1 MLLLAFLKIN
11 EKSPKDSQLRN
22 HSWFNL
28 LPDLTTHSTIPTDKV
43 QAARLQTLR
52 TSLQIIDIA
61 KSNPKVITQR
71 SFKCTRQWPLLLAS
85 TVSQIIEECLFTI
98 MRKKWLP
105 GHTTFIYSTNID
117 YHQRR
122 REIEREFLHKFYQAI
137 YIFFLIPRKRIH
149 ELPSSES
156 DHSPSNHQSSNLE
169 IIASFLCSSSITSG
183 YYSIM
188 FTFSF

>member
-1 MLLLAFLKIN
+1 MTQHSLLLAFLKIN

-43 QAARLQTLR
+43 QTARLQTLR

-122 REIEREFLHKFYQAI
+122 REIERESFCTSSIKL
-137 YIFFLIPRKRIH
+137 YIFFFSSPER
-149 ELPSSES
+149 ESMNYPLP
-156 DHSPSNHQSSNLE
+156 NQT
-169 IIASFLCSSSITSG
+169 IALQITSPQI
-183 YYSIM
+183 SR
-188 FTFSF
+188 